1 MKISIHQTTFLP
13 YLGTWAKIAESDVF
27 IIETNYIFSTTS
39 FYYRTHV
46 TNKKGELE
54 YLTLPITREPVHLI
68 ETQLKDP
75 AEAEKRIRKALSYYV
90 AAPYYTDVME
100 KMEIFLKYQLPKCKT
115 LHEVNMDLF
124 YWVYEWLDLKT
135 KIVEVKP
142 GDIEESADDTKT
154 TRLIKKIN
162 KFGSE
167 KDIYISG
174 GGGRDYLDIKEMN
187 DNGIDVVFQSATG
200 DFYKGSILHYMMH
213 YTPEQ
218 VKEMISNSF
227 SYLDK

>member
-54 YLTLPITREPVHLI
+54 YLTLPITREPVHLF

-75 AEAEKRIRKALSYYV
+75 VEAEKRIRKALSYYST
-90 AAPYYTDVME
+90 APYYADIME
-100 KMEIFLKYQLPKCKT
+100 KMEVFFKYQLPKCKT

-124 YWVYEWLDLKT
+124 YWVYEWLGLKT
-135 KIVEVKP
+135 KIFVVKP

-154 TRLIKKIN
+154 TRLVKKILLYGN
-162 KFGSE
+162 NQST
-167 KDIYISG
+167 YISG

-187 DNGIDVVFQSATG
+187 DSGIDVVFQTSTG
-200 DFYKGSILHYMMH
+200 DFYKGSILHYMMY
-213 YTPEQ
+213 YTPEE

>member
-75 AEAEKRIRKALSYYV
+75 AEAEKRIRKALSYYKD
-90 AAPYYTDVME
+90 APYYLDVMT

-187 DNGIDVVFQSATG
+187 NNGIDVVFQSATG

>member
-54 YLTLPITREPVHLI
+54 YLTMPVTREPVSLI
-68 ETQLKDP
+68 ETQLKDI
-75 AEAEKRIRKALSYYV
+75 AEAEKRIRKALSYYKD
-90 AAPYYTDVME
+90 APYYFDVMT
-100 KMEIFLKYQLPKCKT
+100 KMEAFFKFQLPKCKT
-115 LHEVNMDLF
+115 LHDVNMDLF

-135 KIVEVKP
+135 KIIEVKP
-142 GDIEESADDTKT
+142 GDIEESTDDTKT
-154 TRLIKKIN
+154 TRLIKKII
-162 KFGSE
+162 KYGKE
-167 KDIYISG
+167 PLVYISG

-187 DNGIDVVFQSATG
+187 ESNIDVVFQTSIN

-213 YTPEQ
+213 YTPQETF
-218 VKEMISNSF
+218 EIISKSF

>member
-90 AAPYYTDVME
+90 SAPYYADVME
-100 KMEIFLKYQLPKCKT
+100 KMEIFFKHQLPRCKT
-115 LHEVNMDLF
+115 LHDVNMYLF
-124 YWVYEWLDLKT
+124 YWAYEWLGIT
-135 KIVEVKP
+135 TEIVEVKP

-162 KFGSE
+162 KFGTD

-187 DNGIDVVFQSATG
+187 NANIDVVFQTSTA
-200 DFYKGSILHYMMH
+200 DFYKGSILHYMMN
-213 YTPEQ
+213 YTAE
-218 VKEMISNSF
+218 ETMEIISNSF